1 MLSVGC
7 LIIGCGNRQRGD
19 DGAGVLVAERL
30 GTLGIEAKT
39 CLGEAS
45 ELMEAW
51 SGADE
56 VILIDAVA
64 TGAAAGT
71 VHVWNGQLPIARRRS
86 SSSTHGMGV
95 AEAIALAHTLDRLP
109 AHLRVY
115 GIEGKR
121 FEVGTNVSPE
131 VMHAVEEVVRR
142 IANEVAQG
150 QESSSAR

>member
-19 DGAGVLVAERL
+19 DGAGVLAAERL

-71 VHVWNGQLPIARRRS
+71 VHVWNARLPMARGRS

-95 AEAIALAHTLDRLP
+95 AEAIALARTLDRLP

-121 FEVGTNVSPE
+121 FEVGIDVSPE